1 MKELQRIFAH
11 SLHKCFLNAYCV
23 PGSALNTE
31 DSAVR
36 KMELDVGT
44 YMKTL
49 TRKGNWRMEI
59 PRKKYWHD
67 DDDLSQGEEMGEAP
81 EALLRLL

>member
-1 MKELQRIFAH
+1 MKELERIFAH
-11 SLHKCFLNAYCV
+11 SLHKCFLRACCV
-23 PGSALNTE
+23 PGSAWNTE

-36 KMELDVGT
+36 KIELDAGT

-49 TRKGNWRMEI
+49 TRKGNSRVKI

-67 DDDLSQGEEMGEAP
+67 DDNLSQGEEMG
-81 EALLRLL
+81 